1 MTGRTAPFAVIIA
14 ALVFGL
20 LYRLFPIVTGQPD
33 LSEAF
38 ITEDGYLMLTVA
50 RNMAIGLGMT
60 VSDGTIATNGIQP
73 MATFFY
79 TLPYLWTGGDKVTS
93 LVGIHVIMAAVACA
107 AVWAIKNL
115 AARLLRDQKVS
126 SLLPWIVATLWFMG
140 PVLLRH
146 SMNGLETGLITLV
159 TVVTLIQFARVIEK
173 GADSDLSDRLG
184 LGLMCGLVFLARIDA
199 AILCVMIFAV
209 WALDLLI
216 RQRFSIAKVFVW
228 LFPAGILSLVVAAPW
243 LLNNQL
249 NFGSIMPLS
258 GPAQSLKASFGAH
271 AELIPAKTFEFFFP
285 MVPVPAFVERRSLFM
300 AAGALAG
307 ALIILW
313 YLVRVMRFGSAATR
327 AVVAA
332 YALHGA
338 ALLVYY
344 GLFFGAPHFLSR
356 YMAPIAPL
364 MIIAS
369 VSVAVDLGRWI
380 FPRAGQS
387 LAMIYGFGGIIVSI
401 GFLILLVLPGNPKQG
416 HEQVVDWV
424 EENIDP
430 QTWIG
435 AVQTGTLGYW
445 HDRTINLDGK
455 VNPEAL
461 AARQE
466 FGHVLDYVT
475 ASQIDYIVDWA
486 GVGNWVKRPGAFSET
501 FELVLQDEDI
511 NLSVMKRV
519 DTAANDL

>member
-1 MTGRTAPFAVIIA
+1 MTRLTVPFGFIIA

-20 LYRLFPIVTGQPD
+20 LFRLFPIVTGQPD

-50 RNMAIGLGMT
+50 RNMAIGLGMS

-73 MATFFY
+73 MATYFY
-79 TLPYLWTGGDKVTS
+79 TLPYLWTEGDKVTS
-93 LVGIHVIMAAVACA
+93 LMGIHVIMAAVAFA
-107 AVWAIKNL
+107 AIWAVRDL
-115 AARLLRDQKVS
+115 AARLLRDQQVS
-126 SLLPWIVATLWFMG
+126 TLLPWIVATLWFVG

-173 GADSDLSDRLG
+173 GADAQLIDRLG

-209 WALDLLI
+209 WALDMLI
-216 RQRFSIAKVFVW
+216 RQRQSFGRMLVW
-228 LFPAGILSLVVAAPW
+228 LFPAGVLSLVVAAPW
-243 LLNNQL
+243 LLNNLL
-249 NFGSIMPLS
+249 NFGSIMPIS
-258 GPAQSLKASFGAH
+258 GPAQSLKASFGGH
-271 AELIPAKTFEFFFP
+271 AELIPAKVFEFFFP
-285 MVPVPAFVERRSLFM
+285 MIPVPAFVERRSIFI
-300 AAGALAG
+300 AIGAVTSAF
-307 ALIILW
+307 ILVW
-313 YLVRVMRFGSAATR
+313 FLVRVIRFGSAGTR

-332 YALHGA
+332 YVLHGL

-369 VSVAVDLGRWI
+369 VSVALDIGRWVL
-380 FPRAGQS
+380 PRAGQA
-387 LAMIYGFGGIIVSI
+387 LALVYGIGGIVVSL
-401 GFLILLVLPGNPKQG
+401 GFLIVLLLPGNPKQG
-416 HEQVVDWV
+416 HEQVVAWV
-424 EENIDP
+424 SQNVEP
-430 QTWIG
+430 QTWVA

-455 VNPEAL
+455 VNPQAL

-466 FGHVLDYVT
+466 FGHVLDYVI
-475 ASQIDYIVDWA
+475 ASEIDYIVDWA
-486 GVGNWVKRPGAFSET
+486 GVGNWIKRPGQFSES
-501 FELVLQDEDI
+501 FELVLQDADI
-511 NLSVMKRV
+511 NLSVMRRI
-519 DTAANDL
+519 DPRANP